1 MSLNREQKTAMVAEL
16 RSVLQNAGAI
26 VAAEYPGTTV
36 SSFTRF
42 RKAAREQGIYVR
54 VVKNRLARLA
64 VKDTPF
70 EALSAQMKGALVYGV
85 SSDSVAVAKM
95 FKQFAKDNESVKIKA
110 GAIPGHVLSA
120 KEVDQLASLPSREEL
135 LATLVGT
142 LQAPIAKFV
151 RTLGE
156 VPGKF
161 VRTLEAVRVAKAA

>member
-1 MSLNREQKTAMVAEL
+1 MVAEL